1 MSKIRSSSKEQK
13 KKEIVFRDYWGTK
26 NFALLGLG
34 MLMILAGF
42 IFMAQG
48 SWDSNSSLNIAP
60 ILLFIAYVIV
70 IPIAILKKND

>member
-13 KKEIVFRDYWGTK
+13 KKEIVFKDYWGAK
-26 NFALLGLG
+26 NIALLGLG

-70 IPIAILKKND
+70 IPIAILKKNN